1 MNRKQKR
8 ELHQRQST
16 RQLMGIA
23 HITPH
28 GIRTETGERVFY
40 LIRPDN
46 LSVLSPEVIRSRIRS
61 LTVLLSTQPSLE
73 LLALDSRESFQQN
86 KEYYR
91 HRLEEETAPEVRALL
106 ERDLAHLDAIQFAS
120 ASSREFVLVLP
131 VDRKAG
137 VDEATLRQLEKTIC
151 DHGLCV
157 KLAEEHQADVTMFCF
172 WYYNVDKQKKIPN
185 PLEEG
190 FVGNGEEFFHRFLIK
205 TIDKEVFHAPWNKL
219 IKRELLADNQI
230 EFDTRYCIYE
240 DACFVAELLSKAQKI
255 VVNQEMYYQYNVR
268 SAGTLIT
275 SFRENFFESVT
286 QLYRNA
292 MAYCAQYRDNEPQVE
307 RFSRMY
313 TGLVIMHLKQISCR
327 KELGREDRKRLIDKI
342 CGSAEFMEALDKSGI
357 RGRKR
362 LICMLL
368 RKRRYRTMVF
378 LYRVLNKLQGN

>member
-91 HRLEEETAPEVRALL
+91 HRLEEEAAPEVRALL

-131 VDRKAG
+131 IDRKAG
-137 VDEATLRQLEKTIC
+137 MDEGALRQMEKTIC
-151 DHGLCV
+151 DHGLRV
-157 KLAEEHQADVTMFCF
+157 KLAEEQDVKRLLAI
-172 WYYNVDKQKKIPN
+172 YYQQD
-185 PLEEG
+185 L
-190 FVGNGEEFFHRFLIK
+190 
-205 TIDKEVFHAPWNKL
+205 TTEVFH
-219 IKRELLADNQI
+219 D
-230 EFDTRYCIYE
+230 FDGEEY
-240 DACFVAELLSKAQKI
+240 VH
-255 VVNQEMYYQYNVR
+255 
-268 SAGTLIT
+268 G
-275 SFRENFFESVT
+275 
-286 QLYRNA
+286 
-292 MAYCAQYRDNEPQVE
+292 
-307 RFSRMY
+307 
-313 TGLVIMHLKQISCR
+313 
-327 KELGREDRKRLIDKI
+327 
-342 CGSAEFMEALDKSGI
+342 
-357 RGRKR
+357 
-362 LICMLL
+362 
-368 RKRRYRTMVF
+368 
-378 LYRVLNKLQGN
+378 

>member
-1 MNRKQKR
+1 MKPLVSIIVPIYNGEKYIDACVEYLLAQTYSNLEILLVDDGSKDRSGEICDTYAEKYEQIKVIHQKNGGV
-8 ELHQRQST
+8 ST
-16 RQLMGIA
+16 ARNA
-23 HITPH
+23 
-28 GIRTETGERVFY
+28 GIRQAQGKYIAFV
-40 LIRPDN
+40 
-46 LSVLSPEVIRSRIRS
+46 
-61 LTVLLSTQPSLE
+61 
-73 LLALDSRESFQQN
+73 
-86 KEYYR
+86 
-91 HRLEEETAPEVRALL
+91 
-106 ERDLAHLDAIQFAS
+106 DA
-120 ASSREFVLVLP
+120 
-131 VDRKAG
+131 D
-137 VDEATLRQLEKTIC
+137 DYLEK
-151 DHGLCV
+151 DAVADNV

-219 IKRELLADNQI
+219 IKRQLLADNQI

-255 VVNQEMYYQYNVR
+255 VVNKEMYYQYNVR